1 MSSPHIGAW
10 VSSLAMAAL
19 VLAVPALSQTI
30 NTVAGGG
37 AGDGGDATIANLN
50 SPASVAVDSSGNL
63 YIADLGN
70 ERIRKIAAA
79 TGIITT
85 VAGNGVLGFAG
96 DGGAATNASLNSP
109 ASVAQDASGNLYIAE
124 YANHRIRKVTA
135 ATGIITT
142 VAGNGINTFA
152 GDGGA
157 ATSASLSH
165 PNGVALDAGG
175 NLYIADL
182 GNERI
187 RKVVAATGI
196 VTTVAGNGVFGFA
209 GDGGAAT
216 NASLSG
222 PAGVAVDAS
231 GNLYIADYSNHRI
244 RKVDA
249 ASGII
254 TTVAGNGSLSFAG
267 DGGAAASA
275 SVSGPAGVAVDAD
288 GNLYIANYSTHRIR
302 KVDAATGIITTVAGN
317 GNPSFAGEG
326 GAATS
331 AGVYVPTGVA
341 LDVSG
346 NLYIADYGNQRI
358 RKVDAASGII
368 TTVAGNGS
376 SAFAGDGSAATSAS
390 LNSPAGVALDASGN
404 LYIADPNNNRI
415 RKVAAATGI
424 ITTVAGGGSSLG
436 DGGAATSASLY
447 DPTALTLDASGNLYI
462 ADQNNHRIRKV
473 DAATGII
480 TTVAGNGSPAFAG
493 DGGAATSASL
503 NYPDRV
509 ALDASGNLY
518 IADQRNN
525 RIRRV
530 AAATGIITTV
540 AGNGSP
546 AFAGDGGPAT
556 SASLNYPDRVALDA
570 SGNLYI
576 ADQNNHRIRKVI
588 FHAARADFGGDGRSD
603 VLWRNSATGENYL
616 YFMNGT
622 TVVAEG
628 FVRQVADP
636 GWKIAGVG
644 DFDGAGKVDILW
656 RNSVTGE
663 DYVYLMNGTAIAGEG
678 FLPTV
683 ADQSWQVAGVGDF
696 DGDGKDDIVW
706 RNSATGENYI
716 YFMNGTT
723 VQTG

>member
-85 VAGNGVLGFAG
+85 VAGNGVLGFTG
-96 DGGAATNASLNSP
+96 DGGAATKASLNSP

-124 YANHRIRKVTA
+124 YANHRIRKVTS

-142 VAGNGINTFA
+142 VAGNGSASFA

-157 ATSASLSH
+157 ATSASLNS

-187 RKVVAATGI
+187 RKVAAATGI
-196 VTTVAGNGVFGFA
+196 ITTVAGNGVFGFA

-216 NASLSG
+216 NASLSV
-222 PAGVAVDAS
+222 PVGVAVDAGGNLYIADHSNNRIRKVTPGTGIITTVAGNGSPSFAGDGGAATSASISRPDGVALDAS
-231 GNLYIADYSNHRI
+231 GNLYIADYVN
-244 RKVDA
+244 
-249 ASGII
+249 
-254 TTVAGNGSLSFAG
+254 
-267 DGGAAASA
+267 
-275 SVSGPAGVAVDAD
+275 
-288 GNLYIANYSTHRIR
+288 HRIR
-302 KVDAATGIITTVAGN
+302 KVDAATGIITTMAGN
-317 GNPSFAGEG
+317 GNPTFAGDG

-331 AGVYVPTGVA
+331 ASMYVPTGVA
-341 LDVSG
+341 LDASG

-358 RKVDAASGII
+358 RKVDVATGII
-368 TTVAGNGS
+368 TTVAGNG
-376 SAFAGDGSAATSAS
+376 FATFLGDGGAATNAS
-390 LNSPAGVALDASGN
+390 LNYPASVALDASGN

-525 RIRRV
+525 RIR
-530 AAATGIITTV
+530 
-540 AGNGSP
+540 
-546 AFAGDGGPAT
+546 
-556 SASLNYPDRVALDA
+556 
-570 SGNLYI
+570 
-576 ADQNNHRIRKVI
+576 KVI
-588 FHAARADFGGDGRSD
+588 FHVARADFSGDGRSD
-603 VLWRNSATGENYL
+603 ILWRNASTGENYL
-616 YFMNGT
+616 YPMNGT
-622 TVVAEG
+622 TILAGEG
-628 FVRQVADP
+628 FLRTVADLN
-636 GWKIAGVG
+636 WKIAGVG
-644 DFDGAGKVDILW
+644 DFDGDGKADILW
-656 RNSVTGE
+656 RNSSTGE
-663 DYVYLMNGTAIAGEG
+663 NYIWLMNGLSTASQGSVNFVDPASG
-678 FLPTV
+678 
-683 ADQSWQVAGVGDF
+683 WQVQGVGDF
-696 DGDGKDDIVW
+696 D
-706 RNSATGENYI
+706 
-716 YFMNGTT
+716 
-723 VQTG
+723 

>member
-85 VAGNGVLGFAG
+85 VAGNGVLGFTG
-96 DGGAATNASLNSP
+96 DGGAATKASLNSP
-109 ASVAQDASGNLYIAE
+109 ASVALDASGNLYVAD
-124 YANHRIRKVTA
+124 YANHRIRKVAA

-142 VAGNGINTFA
+142 VAGNGIN
-152 GDGGA
+152 
-157 ATSASLSH
+157 S
-165 PNGVALDAGG
+165 
-175 NLYIADL
+175 
-182 GNERI
+182 
-187 RKVVAATGI
+187 
-196 VTTVAGNGVFGFA
+196 FA

-216 NASLSG
+216 NASLNY
-222 PAGVAVDAS
+222 PAS
-231 GNLYIADYSNHRI
+231 
-244 RKVDA
+244 
-249 ASGII
+249 
-254 TTVAGNGSLSFAG
+254 
-267 DGGAAASA
+267 
-275 SVSGPAGVAVDAD
+275 
-288 GNLYIANYSTHRIR
+288 
-302 KVDAATGIITTVAGN
+302 
-317 GNPSFAGEG
+317 
-326 GAATS
+326 
-331 AGVYVPTGVA
+331 
-341 LDVSG
+341 
-346 NLYIADYGNQRI
+346 
-358 RKVDAASGII
+358 
-368 TTVAGNGS
+368 
-376 SAFAGDGSAATSAS
+376 
-390 LNSPAGVALDASGN
+390 VALDASGN

-503 NYPDRV
+503 NNPDGV
-509 ALDASGNLY
+509 ALDASGNVY
-518 IADQRNN
+518 VADQSNH

-530 AAATGIITTV
+530 AAGTGIITTV
-540 AGNGSP
+540 AGNGSL
-546 AFAGDGGPAT
+546 AIAREGGAAT

-576 ADQNNHRIRKVI
+576 ADQRNNRIRKVI
-588 FHAARADFGGDGRSD
+588 FHVARADFSGDGRSD
-603 VLWRNSATGENYL
+603 VLWRNSATGENYIYL
-616 YFMNGT
+616 MNAAAVRT
-622 TVVAEG
+622 EG
-628 FVRQVADP
+628 FLRTVEDPNWTVA
-636 GWKIAGVG
+636 GIS
-644 DFDGAGKVDILW
+644 DFDGDGKADILW
-656 RNSVTGE
+656 RNTSTGE
-663 DYVYLMNGTAIAGEG
+663 NYIWLMNGLSTASQGSVNFVDPASG
-678 FLPTV
+678 
-683 ADQSWQVAGVGDF
+683 WQVQGVGDF
-696 DGDGKDDIVW
+696 DGDGKADILW
-706 RNSATGENYI
+706 RNTSTGENYI
-716 YFMNGTT
+716 YLMNGVTIAKPGSINAVSDQAWQ
-723 VQTG
+723 VQGIGDFDGAGKADILWRNTSTGENYIYLMNGVTIARPGPINAVSDQAWQVNGIGDFDGDGKADILWRNSSTGENYIWLMNGLSTAFQGSVNFVDPASGWQVKR

>member
-1 MSSPHIGAW
+1 MPHSAQGAHTMSSPHIGAW
-10 VSSLAMAAL
+10 VRSRSLRGRCTGIGGASAKAAPMVGRVLTAGLAMAAL

-79 TGIITT
+79 TGIIST

-142 VAGNGINTFA
+142 VAGNGINSFA

-187 RKVVAATGI
+187 RKVAAATGI
-196 VTTVAGNGVFGFA
+196 ITTVAGNGVFGFA

-216 NASLSG
+216 NASLGG
-222 PAGVAVDAS
+222 PVGVAGDA
-231 GNLYIADYSNHRI
+231 GGDLYIADYSNHRI

-254 TTVAGNGSLSFAG
+254 TTVAGNGAFGFAG
-267 DGGAAASA
+267 DGGAATSA
-275 SVSGPAGVAVDAD
+275 SVSGPAGVAVDAG

-317 GNPSFAGEG
+317 GICTFAGDG
-326 GAATS
+326 GAAT
-331 AGVYVPTGVA
+331 
-341 LDVSG
+341 
-346 NLYIADYGNQRI
+346 N
-358 RKVDAASGII
+358 
-368 TTVAGNGS
+368 
-376 SAFAGDGSAATSAS
+376 AS
-390 LNSPAGVALDASGN
+390 LNYPASVALDASGN

-424 ITTVAGGGSSLG
+424 ITTVAGGGSALG

-447 DPTALTLDASGNLYI
+447 GPTA
-462 ADQNNHRIRKV
+462 
-473 DAATGII
+473 
-480 TTVAGNGSPAFAG
+480 
-493 DGGAATSASL
+493 
-503 NYPDRV
+503 
-509 ALDASGNLY
+509 
-518 IADQRNN
+518 
-525 RIRRV
+525 
-530 AAATGIITTV
+530 
-540 AGNGSP
+540 
-546 AFAGDGGPAT
+546 
-556 SASLNYPDRVALDA
+556 VALDA

-576 ADQNNHRIRKVI
+576 ADQNNHRVRKVD
-588 FHAARADFGGDGRSD
+588 AATGIITTVAGTGGPGVAGDGGAAT
-603 VLWRNSATGENYL
+603 SASLNNPDG
-616 YFMNGT
+616 
-622 TVVAEG
+622 VA
-628 FVRQVADP
+628 
-636 GWKIAGVG
+636 
-644 DFDGAGKVDILW
+644 VDASG
-656 RNSVTGE
+656 N
-663 DYVYLMNGTAIAGEG
+663 VY
-678 FLPTV
+678 V
-683 ADQSWQVAGVGDF
+683 ADQGNHRIRRVAAATGITTTVAGNRSPAF
-696 DGDGKDDIVW
+696 AGDGGPAT
-706 RNSATGENYI
+706 SARH
-716 YFMNGTT
+716 
-723 VQTG
+723 